1 MSRLNFQLEA
11 VATGSRARAATFR
24 TLHNEVKTP
33 IFMPVGT
40 QATVRSQTRETLKQ
54 TGAQVLLA
62 NTYHLL
68 LRPGAEVF
76 ERFGGIHNFMKW
88 DRSVLTDSGGFQ
100 VFSLPHARK
109 MTEEGASFKSYV
121 DGTKIL
127 LSPERSIG
135 MQKAIGSDIMMVLD
149 QCIPSTAG
157 RAEAEAAMQLTHRWA
172 KRSLAAR
179 GDSPQSMFGIVQGAC
194 FEDLRKESASVLTQ
208 LPFDGFAIGGLAV
221 GETKQEREH
230 FCAFTADLLPKNL
243 PRYLMGVGTPI
254 DLLEAVHSGVD
265 MFDCILPTALAQ
277 QGVTFSFKGRFDLR
291 RSVYKFSDD
300 ALVPGCDCD
309 TCTNYSRGYIH
320 HLVKTKELL
329 GWHLIGHHNL
339 HFYHQLMSQMREA
352 ILNDTFLQYY
362 REKREELVR
371 DDQENPKKYAKPPR
385 DRIGGRARTLGKFE
399 LVQSAQGFWSVKDS
413 TSGEIMHSVSEP
425 ADEARRLYVEQSQI
439 TERVAQKDLVVWDVG
454 LGAGTNALET
464 IRACEID
471 GLKKMHLVSFEIDL
485 DAFRLALK
493 HHALFPS
500 LWHAAPRGLL
510 QNGNWKSEK
519 HPIEWT
525 LFEGD
530 FMQKMKE
537 APKPDL
543 IYFDPFSYKVD
554 SPLWTR
560 ETFEKILAYI
570 ADHEAALFTYS
581 ASTAVRSALLAAG
594 FVVARGVGTGPKGET
609 TIALSPKAALSDRF
623 QYELLDAS
631 WLERWER
638 SGARIPASLSQEQAQ
653 EFEKKVRLHPQFQP
667 EFITQYQSKLMENE
681 CEPINQ
687 PVTQPVS

>member
-1 MSRLNFQLEA
+1 MSRLRFQLEA

-88 DRSVLTDSGGFQ
+88 NRSVLTDSGGFQ

-208 LPFDGFAIGGLAV
+208 MPFDGFAIGGLAV

-230 FCAFTADLLPKNL
+230 FCAFTADLLPKDL

-300 ALVPGCDCD
+300 PLVPGCECD
-309 TCTNYSRGYIH
+309 TCVNYSRGYIH
-320 HLVKTKELL
+320 HLVKTKEIL

-371 DDQENPKKYAKPPR
+371 DDEENPKKYAKPPR

-399 LVQSAQGFWSVKDS
+399 LVQSPQGFWSVKDS
-413 TSGEIMHSVSEP
+413 SSGEIMHSVSEP

-439 TERVAQKDLVVWDVG
+439 TQHLAQKDLVVWDVG

-464 IRACEID
+464 IRACEIED
-471 GLKKMHLVSFEIDL
+471 LKKLHLVSFEIDL

-500 LWHAAPRGLL
+500 LWHAAPRALVE
-510 QNGNWKSEK
+510 KSSWLSPK

-525 LFEGD
+525 LLEGD
-530 FMQKMKE
+530 FMEKMKE
-537 APKPDL
+537 APKPDF

-560 ETFEKILAYI
+560 ETFEKILAYVG
-570 ADHEAALFTYS
+570 EQETALFTYS

-594 FVVARGVGTGPKGET
+594 FIVARGVGTGPKGET
-609 TIALSPKAALSDRF
+609 TIALSPKAALSNRF

-638 SGARIPASLSQEQAQ
+638 SGAKIPASLSQELAL
-653 EFEKKVRLHPQFQP
+653 EFEKKIRLHPQFQP
-667 EFITQYQSKLMENE
+667 EFQSQYQTKLLEIE
-681 CEPINQ
+681 CQ
-687 PVTQPVS
+687 LATQPVS